1 MTERDFQRVV
11 VETAKAAPETAKAAH
26 QDARPHGRGSGRLLF
41 SPALLYAP
49 PLIFL
54 GLFFIIPL
62 TLIAWMSFTEPAP
75 GFGNY
80 VKFFSSPRALGILA
94 ETVLT
99 AGTVTICALFVAY
112 PVAYVAATRNSAFG
126 NILLLIVA
134 LSFWTNFLV
143 RTYAWMVIFSNNG
156 PAQAALAAFGWN
168 PPPRLLYTSFAS
180 TLAMTQMLTPLMV
193 FMLYAVM
200 RRIDGAYLQ
209 AAGSLGA
216 TPARA
221 FLTVFLPLSAP
232 GIINGVTL
240 VFITCMGFYVTP
252 ILIGSPRDMMI
263 SGLIAEQME
272 QFLDFGGASASS
284 MILLVFTLVL
294 FSVYNAFFDIEKI
307 WRR

>member
-1 MTERDFQRVV
+1 MNMREGDFTPVMA
-11 VETAKAAPETAKAAH
+11 ETVKAVPEP
-26 QDARPHGRGSGRLLF
+26 RPQGRSFGLF
-41 SPALLYAP
+41 SPALLYLP

-54 GLFFIIPL
+54 GLFFIVPL
-62 TLIAWMSFTEPAP
+62 GLIAWMSFSEPTI
-75 GFGNY
+75 GLGNY
-80 VKFFSSPRALGILA
+80 AKFFSSPRALGVLA

-99 AGTVTICALFVAY
+99 AATVTISALLVAY
-112 PVAYVAATRNSAFG
+112 PVAYVAATRNSMFG

-156 PAQAALAAFGWN
+156 LAQAALAAFGWN

-200 RRIDGAYLQ
+200 RRIDAAYLQ

-216 TPARA
+216 TPVRA

-294 FSVYNAFFDIEKI
+294 FSIYNAFFDIEKI